1 MLSVQNVRD
10 IRKVA
15 MQKIRRASR
24 RLGVEFHAT
33 KERFATPNKGMTQ
46 AELNEL
52 YNKYENIM
60 AGNFAI
66 NIGDGQFLNPITGE
80 VYEDGYI
87 SEDEDEGEEFVGGT
101 PVIDYIVQARNR
113 LVGLP
118 NTCPSYWYAINHF
131 DMIVDT
137 AIDRLGRSELNKWFR
152 DHQQIFDNCYDKIK
166 YALEKHD
173 DSTSY
178 FVDLALKEFE
188 VEIYET
194 I

>member
-60 AGNFAI
+60 SGNFAI

-87 SEDEDEGEEFVGGT
+87 SEDEDAEEFVGGT

-113 LVGLP
+113 IVGLP
-118 NTCPSYWYAINHF
+118 NTCPSYYYAVNHF
-131 DMIVDT
+131 DLIIEDVADKF
-137 AIDRLGRSELNKWFR
+137 GRGGLNTWLR
-152 DHQQIFDNCYDKIK
+152 DHPHVFDACYDRIL
-166 YALEKHD
+166 YSLEKND

-178 FVDLALKEFE
+178 FVDTALKDFE

-194 I
+194 IT